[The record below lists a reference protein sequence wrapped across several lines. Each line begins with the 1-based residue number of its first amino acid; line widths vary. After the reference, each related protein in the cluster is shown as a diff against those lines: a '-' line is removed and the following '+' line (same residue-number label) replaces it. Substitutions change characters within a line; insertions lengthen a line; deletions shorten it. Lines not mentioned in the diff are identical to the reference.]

1 MVSLKSVAEKF
12 ARREFPLKSGTLK
25 FFGQW
30 FGRPMDNCHR
40 ITDFRFDEVENVL
53 EIHFDAGERL
63 LVWNPA
69 NYSVGEQE
77 FTIKE
82 ATKVRWEWY
91 HYGGTQ
97 SRENLYSIEY
107 VKQESYIQVVSG
119 KIGADYTTGKQLSDS
134 REPAVEIC

>member
-12 ARREFPLKSGTLK
+12 TWREIPLKSGTLK

-40 ITDFRFDEVENVL
+40 ITDLRFDEVGKVL
-53 EIHFDAGERL
+53 EMHFDAGERL

-82 ATKVRWEWY
+82 ASKVRWEWY
-91 HYGGTQ
+91 GYGGTQ
-97 SRENLYSIEY
+97 SRDNLYFIEY
-107 VKQESYIQVVSG
+107 VKQESCIQVISG
-119 KIGADYTTGKQLSDS
+119 KNGADYPGGRQLRDLK
-134 REPAVEIC
+134 EPAVEIC

>member
-12 ARREFPLKSGTLK
+12 TRREIPLKSGTFK

-40 ITDFRFDEVENVL
+40 ITDFRFDEVGKVL
-53 EIHFDAGERL
+53 EMHFDAGERL

-69 NYSVGEQE
+69 NYSVGEQQ

-82 ATKVRWEWY
+82 ASKVRWEWY

-107 VKQESYIQVVSG
+107 VKQGSCIQVISG
-119 KIGADYTTGKQLSDS
+119 KNGADDPGGRQLRDLK
-134 REPAVEIC
+134 EPAVEIC